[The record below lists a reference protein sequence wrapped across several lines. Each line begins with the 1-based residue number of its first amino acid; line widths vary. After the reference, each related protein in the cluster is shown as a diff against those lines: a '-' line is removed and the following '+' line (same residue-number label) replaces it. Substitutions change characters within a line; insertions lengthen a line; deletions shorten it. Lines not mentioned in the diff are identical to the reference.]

1 MPLQQNNHLPRITEL
16 PVSASVVVRPIFS
29 AGALVPVPGTPQA
42 TIIDCQR
49 FLSDEIQREREAFA
63 PYLSLPPIGEEDFE
77 AEDFEEE
84 DFQEDFEIV
93 VHSVKT
99 QEQRSSLGEFDFVC
113 ENVDKKL
120 VVQLRH
126 HSPFYVC
133 GINMPHKYLRGEQR
147 SFPREQLVSSFP
159 DGTLHTLLKEPKR
172 TLEITTPGGVVLRVQ
187 PRQPEPQPQ
196 PEPVPES
203 VPVPETVP
211 QREDERD
218 VAERRT
224 PERKPKESKRT
235 YACKI
240 CRNHTLEHANHGNY
254 ASPSGLWYHMKKY
267 HGAKTRPYNKRPKS
281 AKKSAK
287 KPARKGAKK
296 GAKKS
301 ARKGSKK
308 SAKKGAKKPAKKSMR
323 NFHQKAVELLLTVGN
338 APPTKR
344 RKVTL

>member
-1 MPLQQNNHLPRITEL
+1 M
-16 PVSASVVVRPIFS
+16 
-29 AGALVPVPGTPQA
+29 PVPETPQA

-84 DFQEDFEIV
+84 DFQEAFEIV

-113 ENVDKKL
+113 ENVEKKL

-147 SFPREQLVSSFP
+147 SFSREQLVSSFP

-224 PERKPKESKRT
+224 PERKPKDGKRKF
-235 YACKI
+235 YC
-240 CRNHTLEHANHGNY
+240 EHCPNQGPY
-254 ASPSGLWYHMKKY
+254 ASPSGLWYHMKRY
-267 HGAKTRPYNKRPKS
+267 HGAPTRPYNKRPKS
-281 AKKSAK
+281 AKKSVK
-287 KPARKGAKK
+287 KPAKS
-296 GAKKS
+296 AKKS
-301 ARKGSKK
+301 AK
-308 SAKKGAKKPAKKSMR
+308 SAKKGAKKPAKKSKR
-323 NFHQKAVELLLTVGN
+323 NFHQKAVELLLTVGS